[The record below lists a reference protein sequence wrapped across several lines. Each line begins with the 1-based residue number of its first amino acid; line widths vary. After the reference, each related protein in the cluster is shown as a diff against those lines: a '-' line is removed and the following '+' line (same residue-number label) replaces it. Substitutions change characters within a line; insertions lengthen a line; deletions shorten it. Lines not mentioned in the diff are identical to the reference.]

1 MSNQLKYILKR
12 IVYSVITIFLLIAI
26 TFTLMH
32 MLPGNPFS
40 GGKAIPEATMEALNA
55 KYGLDKPIME
65 QFFIYIG
72 NVLRGDLGVSVP
84 DGRQITDIIAQAFPV
99 SLELGVELIF
109 AFIMGILLG
118 VLAAI
123 KRGTVWDSASYV
135 LCINRCIRT
144 FLYHWFPF
152 AVFSGTEVVSGD
164 RYTGFCYYGLERR
177 KCKNFTGIRSCFWF
191 HGDHQPF
198 DENQYAGRFGTGL
211 H

>member
-99 SLELGVELIF
+99 SLELGVRALIF

-123 KRGTVWDSASYV
+123 KRGTVWDSAAMFFALIGVSVPSFIIGSLLQY
-135 LCINRCIRT
+135 
-144 FLYHWFPF
+144 FL
-152 AVFSGTEVVSGD
+152 
-164 RYTGFCYYGLERR
+164 
-177 KCKNFTGIRSCFWF
+177 
-191 HGDHQPF
+191 
-198 DENQYAGRFGTGL
+198 
-211 H
+211 